1 VEDLSKM
8 MDFGAQVLEPGSAN
22 GTKQV
27 PPQFNP
33 YQDNGGT
40 VASIAG
46 DDYVIIAA
54 DTRFTLGYSIPT
66 RKISRILK
74 MYDDAAKIR
83 PFSNLL
89 WGV

>member
-1 VEDLSKM
+1 VLS
-8 MDFGAQVLEPGSAN
+8 LPGVDCDAFLTFLRNLS
-22 GTKQV
+22 
-27 PPQFNP
+27 
-33 YQDNGGT
+33 T